1 MSSVRAKHPSCLERP
16 SAAFARGGRGFSL
29 LEIMMAASLLLL
41 LLALVVQIIVPM
53 GKGSVR
59 GAQQVELQQLAA
71 MTLQRLT
78 RDLEMAG
85 PGGIACQPG
94 DPVVLALHRLMDVGG
109 DGSQIYSD
117 QVDLYWWSPRDRV
130 LRHRAQGPVSRS
142 RVSLPPDPAALLSGP
157 NARVIA
163 AQVSELELTLRPTA
177 VVIHLA
183 LEAPAPDGKP
193 PERFSLDRTVYL
205 RNQDYRGFH
214 RITRARSETGRM
226 ALGSTVITSGSEVV
240 PGSGWSLSRPAT
252 MAEEMSLGGGN
263 SLKPLYAM

>member
-1 MSSVRAKHPSCLERP
+1 MSSVRALET
-16 SAAFARGGRGFSL
+16 ARSGQGLLSLNSGRRGFSL

-71 MTLQRLT
+71 MTVQRLA
-78 RDLEMAG
+78 RELETAG
-85 PGGIACQPG
+85 PGGISYLPG
-94 DPVVLALHRLMDVGG
+94 DPVILALHRLVDVGG

-177 VVIHLA
+177 VAIHLA

-205 RNQDYRGFH
+205 RNQDY
-214 RITRARSETGRM
+214 
-226 ALGSTVITSGSEVV
+226 
-240 PGSGWSLSRPAT
+240 
-252 MAEEMSLGGGN
+252 
-263 SLKPLYAM
+263 